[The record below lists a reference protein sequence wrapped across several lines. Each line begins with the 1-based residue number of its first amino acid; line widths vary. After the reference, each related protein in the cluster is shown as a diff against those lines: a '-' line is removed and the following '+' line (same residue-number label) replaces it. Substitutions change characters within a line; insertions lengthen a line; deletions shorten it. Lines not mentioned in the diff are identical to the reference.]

1 MTGIIFAKEV
11 IVNISFSAKKVL
23 IILKINTMKKHL
35 LILLAIPLMFCSS
48 RAQTI
53 NYETG
58 TIILTTINTALTTMN
73 VYGIVPKWQ
82 AKYTAGLAIATGAFQ
97 LGYGIYQAGQDI
109 STLDVV
115 NITAGTATIIANAY
129 LLYKLF
135 KTGKTTS
142 WNIYYSPFKKNT
154 PEFGIRIV
162 KRF

>member
-1 MTGIIFAKEV
+1 MLILYVFKKAAITIL
-11 IVNISFSAKKVL
+11 NID
-23 IILKINTMKKHL
+23 TMKKLL
-35 LILLAIPLMFCSS
+35 LILLVIPIMFCSS

-73 VYGIVPKWQ
+73 AYGIVPKWQ

-97 LGYGIYQAGQDI
+97 LGYGIYEAGQETGQSL

-115 NITAGTATIIANAY
+115 NITAGAATIIANSF